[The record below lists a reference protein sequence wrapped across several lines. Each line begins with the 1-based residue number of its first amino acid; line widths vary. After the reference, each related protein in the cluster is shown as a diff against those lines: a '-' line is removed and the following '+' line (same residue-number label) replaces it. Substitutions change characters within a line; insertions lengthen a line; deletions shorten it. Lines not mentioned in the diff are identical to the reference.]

1 MLVPIIIVAVAV
13 ALLAWGRAQG
23 GALTMGSIS
32 PHFSWS
38 EFRSPMTKGGARVVD
53 VPPELRGNTMRLVAA
68 LELLRAELGHRVGA
82 VVALRVI
89 SGYRTPEYN
98 RSIGGASRSRHMTG
112 EAADVQAYVV
122 STGETVLPGIVQS
135 AAFAL
140 QRQGSIGGV
149 GSYPT
154 FTHVDVGPRRSWGE
168 AGE

>member
-1 MLVPIIIVAVAV
+1 MVPIIIVVAVAI
-13 ALLAWGRAQG
+13 ALLAWSRAQG
-23 GALTMGSIS
+23 GVFMGSIS
-32 PHFSWS
+32 PNFSWS
-38 EFRSPMTKGGARVVD
+38 EFRSPLTRGGPRVID
-53 VPPELRGNTMRLVAA
+53 VPPELRANTMRLVAA
-68 LELLRAELGHRVGA
+68 LELLRAELAHRVGA

-98 RSIGGASRSRHMTG
+98 RAIGGASRSRHMTG
-112 EAADVQAYVV
+112 EAADVQAYIIATGAPV
-122 STGETVLPGIVQS
+122 SPGTVQS

-140 QRQGSIGGV
+140 QAQGSIGGV